1 MTKNKD
7 IYEMYEEEFN
17 KVEKLN
23 KVINKQKLE
32 IDTLKYEL
40 KYSKER
46 IKSEVNKAT
55 KPYIEENTKLK
66 EELNNALSEI
76 DRLKTELASK
86 NENNDK
92 NYIIDKLTNRV
103 NKDST
108 NSSIPTSKQ
117 IKKEKTG
124 ANIYNHREKTNRKT
138 GGQVNHIGKT
148 LTKEQLE
155 QKIENSNLKVLEMK
169 HYIKSNLKK
178 ETKIKYTIGIS
189 IKPVVEKHI
198 FIYGKKYNDEISKEY
213 YSDVT
218 YDDSIKSLIIMLGNY
233 CSLSYQKIQ
242 ELLSDL
248 TNGIINIS
256 QGTIDNIYESFSEKS
271 EETINNI
278 TKNILNDKYTHTDET
293 VTSENGKET
302 YYRGYGNKNNILYK
316 YHHKRGDTPI
326 KEDNILNNFYGTIIS
341 DHEVGIF
348 KYGKNNQDCVI
359 HIGRYCNE

>member
-1 MTKNKD
+1 
-7 IYEMYEEEFN
+7 MYEEEFN

-138 GGQVNHIGKT
+138 GG
-148 LTKEQLE
+148 
-155 QKIENSNLKVLEMK
+155 
-169 HYIKSNLKK
+169 
-178 ETKIKYTIGIS
+178 
-189 IKPVVEKHI
+189 
-198 FIYGKKYNDEISKEY
+198 
-213 YSDVT
+213 
-218 YDDSIKSLIIMLGNY
+218 
-233 CSLSYQKIQ
+233 
-242 ELLSDL
+242 
-248 TNGIINIS
+248 
-256 QGTIDNIYESFSEKS
+256 
-271 EETINNI
+271 
-278 TKNILNDKYTHTDET
+278 
-293 VTSENGKET
+293 
-302 YYRGYGNKNNILYK
+302 
-316 YHHKRGDTPI
+316 
-326 KEDNILNNFYGTIIS
+326 
-341 DHEVGIF
+341 
-348 KYGKNNQDCVI
+348 
-359 HIGRYCNE
+359 